1 VAYAFTPTHE
11 STERTGAG
19 HGGKPPLSRR
29 PTGGGGG
36 GGDDGSNGPQHG
48 PREALHRVR
57 VFLFSALAADEV
69 FFLVVVLLFYARQSS
84 THMDPRTLRQ
94 IADWRP
100 IPLPAILLL
109 NTVAL
114 ALSSGTAEAA
124 RRHIFKEIDVMDEW
138 LGLGRPALRRSQM
151 WLAGTLALGAL
162 FLAGQ
167 WQAWRQLYAQG
178 YTFSGAATPASYFFC
193 LLTGLH
199 ALHVLAGLLAILFC
213 LIVLRYIPRVESRQ
227 IAIDATVWFWHVMG
241 LTWLALCGVLLFGQ

>member
-1 VAYAFTPTHE
+1 V
-11 STERTGAG
+11 STERPDTGN
-19 HGGKPPLSRR
+19 GGKPPVLRR

-36 GGDDGSNGPQHG
+36 GGDDGSNGSQHG

-57 VFLFSALAADEV
+57 AFLFSALAADQV

-94 IADWRP
+94 ITDWKP

-109 NTVAL
+109 NTLAL
-114 ALSSGTAEAA
+114 ALSCGAAEAA
-124 RRHIFKEIDVMDEW
+124 RRHIFREIDVIEEW
-138 LGLGRPALRRSQM
+138 LGLGKPALWRSQA
-151 WLAGTLALGAL
+151 WLAATLALGVL

-199 ALHVLAGLLAILFC
+199 ALHLLAGLLAILFC
-213 LIVLRYIPRVESRQ
+213 LIVLSYIPRVESRQ
-227 IAIDATVWFWHVMG
+227 VAIDATVWFWHVMG
-241 LTWLALCGVLLFGQ
+241 LTWLVVYGVLLFGQ